1 MSRPGKDFLVYL
13 FEVLWKI
20 QKCMQ
25 ISFEKNSKIKELGSI
40 YKSTRNILKEFGFLE
55 QKKMK
60 DQNEAE
66 DKQ

>member
-40 YKSTRNILKEFGFLE
+40 YTSTRKILKEFGFLE

>member
-1 MSRPGKDFLVYL
+1 MYANKFG
-13 FEVLWKI
+13 
-20 QKCMQ
+20 
-25 ISFEKNSKIKELGSI
+25 KNSKIKELGSI